1 MSEARKLALLQK
13 IIQIASNDVTA
24 SGGIDRE
31 IKLIP
36 DEENKTIVIDLL
48 VNWMRSDEEEPD
60 KMSIH
65 YAASKSVIK
74 LPHPEHEAK
83 MHQLLERHVNST
95 IKKLRMPNDK
105 SELAQIEQ
113 ELINQGELQL
123 QTIMAEFVE

>member
-1 MSEARKLALLQK
+1 MSEARKQELLQK

-36 DEENKTIVIDLL
+36 DEENKTIVIALL

-65 YAASKSVIK
+65 YAASKSPIK

-83 MHQLLERHVNST
+83 MH
-95 IKKLRMPNDK
+95 
-105 SELAQIEQ
+105 
-113 ELINQGELQL
+113 
-123 QTIMAEFVE
+123 

>member
-1 MSEARKLALLQK
+1 MTEARKLELLQK

-31 IKLIP
+31 IKLFRIK
-36 DEENKTIVIDLL
+36 ENDTIMIDLL

-65 YAASKSVIK
+65 YAASKSHFK

-83 MHQLLERHVNST
+83 MH
-95 IKKLRMPNDK
+95 
-105 SELAQIEQ
+105 
-113 ELINQGELQL
+113 
-123 QTIMAEFVE
+123 

>member
-1 MSEARKLALLQK
+1 MSEARKQELLQK

-31 IKLIP
+31 IKLIR

-65 YAASKSVIK
+65 YAASKSAIK
-74 LPHPEHEAK
+74 LPHPSHEEK
-83 MHQLLERHVNST
+83 MH
-95 IKKLRMPNDK
+95 
-105 SELAQIEQ
+105 
-113 ELINQGELQL
+113 
-123 QTIMAEFVE
+123 